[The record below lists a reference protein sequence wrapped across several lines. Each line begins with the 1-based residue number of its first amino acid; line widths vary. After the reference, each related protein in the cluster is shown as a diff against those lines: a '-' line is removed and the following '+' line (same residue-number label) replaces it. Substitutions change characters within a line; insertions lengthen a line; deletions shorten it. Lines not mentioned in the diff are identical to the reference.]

1 MLFTINPNDG
11 LPIYRQIMRQV
22 KHAVASGRLA
32 PGDKLPSQRD
42 LASELVVN
50 HLTVKK
56 AYEVLEAEG
65 LIATERGRG
74 TFVAAGVPDDL
85 RARGLLDIKARARDL
100 ADAAQLM
107 DLDFREYRK
116 LTDEAW
122 TERPKVK
129 GERTWTSS
137 NSRM

>member
-42 LASELVVN
+42 LSSELVVN

-65 LIATERGRG
+65 IIATERGRG

-85 RARGLLDIKARARDL
+85 RARALRDMKARARDL

-107 DLDFREYRK
+107 DLDFKEYRK

-122 TERPKVK
+122 SERRKEK
-129 GERTWTSS
+129 GERT
-137 NSRM
+137 

>member
-1 MLFTINPNDG
+1 MLFNINPNDG

-22 KHAVASGRLA
+22 RHAVASGRLA

-42 LASELVVN
+42 LSSELVVN

-65 LIATERGRG
+65 IIATERGRG
-74 TFVAAGVPDDL
+74 TFVAAGIPEDL
-85 RARGLLDIKARARDL
+85 RAKGLNDLKARARDL

-107 DLDFREYRK
+107 DLDFKEYRK
-116 LTDEAW
+116 LTEEAW
-122 TERPKVK
+122 AERQKEK
-129 GERTWTSS
+129 GEPT
-137 NSRM
+137 

>member
-65 LIATERGRG
+65 IIATERGRG

-85 RARGLLDIKARARDL
+85 RARGLRDIKARARDL

-107 DLDFREYRK
+107 DLDFKEYRK

-122 TERPKVK
+122 TEHRKEK
-129 GERTWTSS
+129 GERG
-137 NSRM
+137 

>member
-32 PGDKLPSQRD
+32 AGDKLPSQRD

-65 LIATERGRG
+65 IIATERGRG

-85 RARGLLDIKARARDL
+85 RARGLRDIRACARDL

-107 DLDFREYRK
+107 ELDFKAYRK

-122 TERPKVK
+122 TERRKEK
-129 GERTWTSS
+129 GEGR
-137 NSRM
+137 

>member
-1 MLFTINPNDG
+1 MLFSVNPNDG
-11 LPIYRQIMRQV
+11 LPIYRQIIRQV

-32 PGDKLPSQRD
+32 PGNKLPSQRD

-74 TFVAAGVPDDL
+74 TFVAAGVPGDL
-85 RARGLLDIKARARDL
+85 RARGLRDIKARARDL

-122 TERPKVK
+122 AQRRKEK
-129 GERTWTSS
+129 GER
-137 NSRM
+137 R

>member
-22 KHAVASGRLA
+22 KHAVASGKLA

-42 LASELVVN
+42 LSSELVVN

-65 LIATERGRG
+65 IIATERGRG
-74 TFVAAGVPDDL
+74 TFVAADVPNDL
-85 RARGLLDIKARARDL
+85 RARGLRDMKARARDL
-100 ADAAQLM
+100 ADAAHLM
-107 DLDFREYRK
+107 AFDFQEYRK

-122 TERPKVK
+122 TERRKEK
-129 GERTWTSS
+129 GERS
-137 NSRM
+137 

>member
-65 LIATERGRG
+65 IIATERGRG

-85 RARGLLDIKARARDL
+85 RVKGLRDIRARARDL

-107 DLDFREYRK
+107 DLDFKGYRR
-116 LTDEAW
+116 LVDRAW
-122 TERPKVK
+122 TERRKEK
-129 GERTWTSS
+129 GERAWTSS
-137 NSRM
+137 NSRT

>member
-65 LIATERGRG
+65 IIATERGRG

-85 RARGLLDIKARARDL
+85 RVKGLRDIRARARDL

-107 DLDFREYRK
+107 DLDFKEYRK

-122 TERPKVK
+122 TERHKEK
-129 GERTWTSS
+129 GERT
-137 NSRM
+137 